1 MTNNDIILNTV
12 QAAFNPDQLQQL
24 AEQIYTVQQ
33 IEARRAGCKIVMED
47 ATPEKENAFFL
58 ADLVSAQFHTFAEWK
73 RMGYSVKKGQHA
85 ALVCN
90 LWQYTDKPGK
100 AARDAAASAGKDA
113 PETDPHFYRT
123 KSYLF
128 FRAQVEKRS

>member
-12 QAAFNPDQLQQL
+12 QAAFTPDQLQQL

-58 ADLVSAQFHTFAEWK
+58 ADLVSAHFHTFAEWK
-73 RMGYSVKKGQHA
+73 RMGGDRITGEINAELQ
-85 ALVCN
+85 
-90 LWQYTDKPGK
+90 
-100 AARDAAASAGKDA
+100 
-113 PETDPHFYRT
+113 
-123 KSYLF
+123 
-128 FRAQVEKRS
+128 